1 MRAIQGEEPAKKQ
14 ARLNQSEG
22 RSAREWVAQHY
33 TKHRDHAI
41 DDGRVPEDDVDFM
54 FTVRNGESSV
64 IPVTSLLCI
73 YAEDAE
79 E

>member
-1 MRAIQGEEPAKKQ
+1 
-14 ARLNQSEG
+14 
-22 RSAREWVAQHY
+22 VAQHY